1 MFTKPS
7 KSKVLYT
14 SWDIFTFLINKYY
27 DSASLYTL
35 QKGNEI

>member
-14 SWDIFTFLINKYY
+14 NWDIFTFFNKYY